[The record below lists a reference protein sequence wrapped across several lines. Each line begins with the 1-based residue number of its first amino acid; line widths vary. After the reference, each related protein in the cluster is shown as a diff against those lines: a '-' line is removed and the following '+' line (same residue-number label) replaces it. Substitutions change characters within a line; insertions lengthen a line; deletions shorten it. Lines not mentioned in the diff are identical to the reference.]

1 MGLFEYARFAADRI
15 IDADFAVGFGD
26 CQGEE
31 ARRGVRVTAAGGVV
45 FFMDVDLV
53 VIAFFSG
60 IEEQALGFQRGQLVF
75 FQRGEGGGESSIFTV
90 NGRGNRADAG
100 GEQGS
105 EQDFLHGVVL
115 VVWGERKV

>member
-1 MGLFEYARFAADRI
+1 MAGASMVLFEYARFAADRI

-26 CQGEE
+26 RQGEE
-31 ARRGVRVTAAGGVV
+31 ARRSVRVAAAAGVV

-75 FQRGEGGGESSIFTV
+75 FQRGEGGGESGIFAV
-90 NGRGNRADAG
+90 NRRGNSAEAG
-100 GEQGS
+100 GEQG
-105 EQDFLHGVVL
+105 D
-115 VVWGERKV
+115 